1 MREKIDRKD
10 LKQVL
15 MSKRSLRLFR
25 QVKANISKPGGNV
38 ALYQIIEEAA
48 ELIEKKYKNA

>member
-1 MREKIDRKD
+1 MREKISRNE

-15 MSKRSLRLFR
+15 MSKRSLRLFK
-25 QVKANISKPGGNV
+25 QVKANISKPGNNV

-48 ELIEKKYKNA
+48 ELIAKKYA